1 MALSWVKK
9 HEPKEI
15 SEFGMQKP
23 AIEALDKFVGNFRK
37 QKKNAALLYG
47 PSGSG
52 KTASVYAVAR
62 KYKYEI
68 LEVNASD
75 FRNKD
80 QIESKVG
87 NAAMQMSLFTKG
99 KVILVDEIEGLSGQK
114 DRGGLAALAKL
125 IDKTAFPL
133 VLTAQNPWDKKFNT
147 VRKKSSMVHFEELG
161 YIDVYN
167 ILKNIC
173 KKEKVKFD
181 DMALKGLARRAG
193 GDLRAAINDLQ
204 GLVEEKKELTKEDLE
219 KLSERNKI
227 ESIPSALVRVL
238 KNTDPKIA
246 LRAFENVEEDIDKQ
260 ILWIDENLP
269 KEYTNPEDL
278 ARAYE
283 HISRADVFKGRIR
296 RWQHWRFLVYVNAL
310 LTAGVA
316 TSKDEKYKGFVSY
329 TPTKRLLKIWSA
341 NMKYQKRKAIA
352 AKIAEKTHTSS
363 SRVMKDTLPYL
374 QVIFSK
380 NKKLGKEM
388 AESLELEKE
397 ELAWLRK

>member
-1 MALSWVKK
+1 MVLSWIKK
-9 HEPKEI
+9 YEPKKL
-15 SEFGMQKP
+15 SD
-23 AIEALDKFVGNFRK
+23 IEGQDAALKALDNFIKNFAK
-37 QKKNAALLYG
+37 QKKKAALLYG

-52 KTASVYAVAR
+52 KTVSVYSIGR
-62 KYKYEI
+62 EYNYEV

-75 FRNKD
+75 FRNKE

-87 NAAMQMSLFTKG
+87 HASRQMSLFTKG
-99 KVILVDEIEGLSGQK
+99 KIILVDEIEGLSGQK

-147 VRKKSSMVHFEELG
+147 IRKKSNIVHFEELD
-161 YIDVYN
+161 YTHVYN
-167 ILKNIC
+167 VLKKIC
-173 KKEKVKFD
+173 KEEKVKFD
-181 DMALKGLARRAG
+181 NIALKGLARRTG
-193 GDLRAAINDLQ
+193 GDIRAAINDLQ
-204 GLVEEKKELTKEDLE
+204 SLVGQKKELTKESLE
-219 KLSERNKI
+219 NLSERNKI
-227 ESIPSALVRVL
+227 ESMPSALIKVL
-238 KNTDPKIA
+238 KNSDPKIA
-246 LRAFENVEEDIDKQ
+246 LSAFNNVEEDIDKQ
-260 ILWIDENLP
+260 FLWLDENIP

-283 HISRADVFKGRIR
+283 CLSLADVFKGRIR

-316 TSKDEKYKGFVSY
+316 TAKKEKYKEFVRYS
-329 TPTKRLLKIWSA
+329 PTRRLLKIWGA

-374 QVIFSK
+374 QVIFRK
-380 NKKLGKEM
+380 NKKLGQQI
-388 AESLELEKE
+388 AEDLDLEKE
-397 ELAWLRK
+397 EFEWLRK